1 MADYFVIDADSHV
14 EEPIEAWEHLDARYR
29 ERRPFPIA
37 VPNRP
42 DLAVLNATIKPRRR
56 RGERDLKPEVV

>member
-14 EEPIEAWEHLDARYR
+14 EEPIEAWEHLDVRYR

-37 VPNRP
+37 VPIGLSRS
-42 DLAVLNATIKPRRR
+42 
-56 RGERDLKPEVV
+56 ERDNKTEAARRKRS